1 MDAMKNALAFQW
13 VQAKVRKSLF
23 YIEMQSYLYTM
34 IAISICRRLNLNIVS
49 DYSQIETVT
58 SLLRL
63 CL

>member
-23 YIEMQSYLYTM
+23 YIEMQPYLYTM

-49 DYSQIETVT
+49 HYSQIETVT

-63 CL
+63 RL